1 MEPVR
6 PRDAK
11 IGPGTLF
18 SYAVASE
25 EGWKAHPERWLV
37 VDASEPLKFES
48 AGSGPIQ
55 SVLIINQ
62 HGRCIHMHLYPSD
75 KIVVHCE

>member
-6 PRDAK
+6 PQHAN
-11 IGPGTLF
+11 IQPGTLF

-37 VDASEPLKFES
+37 VDASEPLKH
-48 AGSGPIQ
+48 AGTGPTQ

-62 HGRCIHMHLYPSD
+62 HGRCIHMNLYPSD
-75 KIVVHCE
+75 KLVVLCE